1 MLLPVLAF
9 CGALGGLDFE
19 RDVRPIL
26 ADACFRCH
34 GPDGGARK
42 ANLRLDLREGLF
54 GVLREPAAITNVV
67 VPGHPEQS
75 ELFRRVSATQAD
87 ERMPPAGT
95 LRPLSPAEI
104 ERLRQWIEEGAPW
117 TGHWAFQPLR
127 AEPVPE

>member
-1 MLLPVLAF
+1 MLLPILAS
-9 CGALGGLDFE
+9 CLALGGLDFE

-54 GVLREPAAITNVV
+54 GAIRDPARAVHVVEP
-67 VPGHPEQS
+67 GQPEQS
-75 ELFRRVSATQAD
+75 ELWAKISASNAD
-87 ERMPPAGT
+87 ERMPPPT
-95 LRPLSPAEI
+95 SLRPLTAAEI
-104 ERLRQWIEEGAPW
+104 ERLRQWIAEGAPW

-127 AEPVPE
+127 SP